1 MSVLAHVNLKLLAVH
16 MYELGTEAWSAHR
29 YMDLINIL
37 VNLPMDLSVPTNKVH
52 PDPRSLFI
60 SIYVVHSAVVLQCL
74 HLTIR
79 ALYLSLWCILHCQL
93 RTVENQRSVSRWNR
107 DDDASPIGY
116 EPWAHG
122 NWLSSR
128 HLTTYPSYRCCRK
141 PTYLYILYL
150 VVNPWRCL
158 STKDK

>member
-1 MSVLAHVNLKLLAVH
+1 MPVLVHVSLKLLAVH
-16 MYELGTEAWSAHR
+16 MYGTEAWSAHR
-29 YMDLINIL
+29 YIDLIDML
-37 VNLPMDLSVPTNKVH
+37 VNLPMNSSVPTNEAH
-52 PDPRSLFI
+52 PDPQSLFT
-60 SIYVVHSAVVLQCL
+60 SIYVVCIAMVLQCL

-79 ALYLSLWCILHCQL
+79 ALHLSLWSILHWQL
-93 RTVENQRSVSRWNR
+93 RTVAIQRSVSRWNG
-107 DDDASPIGY
+107 DNDASPIDY

-122 NWLSSR
+122 NWLSSH